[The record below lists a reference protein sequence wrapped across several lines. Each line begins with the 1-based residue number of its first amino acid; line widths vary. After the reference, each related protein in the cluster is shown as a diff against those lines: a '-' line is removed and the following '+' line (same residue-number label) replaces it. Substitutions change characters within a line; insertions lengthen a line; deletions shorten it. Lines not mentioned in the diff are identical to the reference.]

1 MIKKTGKKIKVSE
14 KEALKTLDKYEN
26 VEWSIE
32 EKEGESCIVMAYAN
46 QLKTQETS
54 EKKITLKSLYNLV
67 LNMQNVLLDVQK
79 QTNENSADIKK
90 INNRLDRVEAIQ
102 EKQAQDINKIKDILA
117 EHNKILQEHSK
128 DIKEI
133 KKVQA
138 EHSQDIKE
146 IKEIQ
151 AEHSKI
157 LQEHS
162 QDIKEIKEDVK
173 MLKSFHEDD
182 IKKYKNKK

>member
-1 MIKKTGKKIKVSE
+1 MKNNKTLVSL
-14 KEALKTLDKYEN
+14 KEATKIIKQYEKHQCK
-26 VEWSIE
+26 IDFKD
-32 EKEGESCIVMAYAN
+32 EKKCRIIMEGEK
-46 QLKTQETS
+46 LKMQETN

-79 QTNENSADIKK
+79 QTNENSADIKEIK
-90 INNRLDRVEAIQ
+90 IVQ
-102 EKQAQDINKIKDILA
+102 A
-117 EHNKILQEHSK
+117 EHSKILQEHNQ

-133 KKVQA
+133 KVVLA

-146 IKEIQ
+146 IKIVQ

-162 QDIKEIKEDVK
+162 QDIKEIKEDIK
-173 MLKSFHEDD
+173 MLKSFHKDD
-182 IKKYKNKK
+182 IKKYKDKK

>member
-1 MIKKTGKKIKVSE
+1 MIKKTGKKIKTSE
-14 KEALKTLDKYEN
+14 KEALKTLHKYEN

-32 EKEGESCIVMAYAN
+32 EKEGENCTVMAYAN
-46 QLKTQETS
+46 QLKTQETG

-79 QTNENSADIKK
+79 QTNENSADIKDIK
-90 INNRLDRVEAIQ
+90 VVL
-102 EKQAQDINKIKDILA
+102 AQ
-117 EHNKILQEHSK
+117 HSQ

-133 KKVQA
+133 KAVQAQHGQDIKEIKVILA

-146 IKEIQ
+146 M
-151 AEHSKI
+151 
-157 LQEHS
+157 
-162 QDIKEIKEDVK
+162 KEDIK

-182 IKKYKNKK
+182 IKKYKDKK